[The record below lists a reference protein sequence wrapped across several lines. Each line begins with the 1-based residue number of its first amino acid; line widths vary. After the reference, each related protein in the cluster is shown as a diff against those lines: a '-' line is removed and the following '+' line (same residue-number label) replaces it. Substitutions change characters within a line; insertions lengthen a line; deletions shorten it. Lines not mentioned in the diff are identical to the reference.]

1 MPARLT
7 VILLV
12 VAWLAGCGGRSPSEP
27 TVVEVGGSCAENV
40 MCPKGGGSP

>member
-1 MPARLT
+1 MRARLA

-27 TVVEVGGSCAENV
+27 TVVEVGGICSREI
-40 MCPKGGGSP
+40 CPKRSGAQ